1 MRPCQAASGE
11 ARKRKAASRPSSAPR
26 YFFRSTFCLYESG
39 QTQSDLERNRGR
51 QPKILLSFKEVIEV
65 TGLSRPTLYRQMRAG
80 QLGFV
85 KVGRRTLFRPAD
97 LQAFIESHIKAP
109 AETANRTV

>member
-1 MRPCQAASGE
+1 MRKQIPSQAGESPRSPSPLFQPTTSSRQLSASTNPVRHNLTWRETVE
-11 ARKRKAASRPSSAPR
+11 AS
-26 YFFRSTFCLYESG
+26 
-39 QTQSDLERNRGR
+39 
-51 QPKILLSFKEVIEV
+51 PKILLSFKEVIEV

>member
-1 MRPCQAASGE
+1 MEAS
-11 ARKRKAASRPSSAPR
+11 
-26 YFFRSTFCLYESG
+26 
-39 QTQSDLERNRGR
+39 
-51 QPKILLSFKEVIEV
+51 PKILLSFKEVTEV

-97 LQAFIESHIKAP
+97 LQAFVESHIKAP